1 MDSMNAKHKGS
12 QMSFNYPIV
21 AMAHYNQW
29 QNNNLINAADQ
40 VSDEDRQRDLGAF
53 FNSIEKTFN
62 HILWGDKIWLSRFGD
77 FSPPRTT
84 SLEASLSEG
93 GTWEEFKAE
102 RRALDQKMIE
112 WTSKFD
118 INTLPS
124 EIKWFSKA
132 INQEISRPTAILL
145 PHLFNHQT
153 HHRGQIH
160 AMLTR
165 LGQKPGAT
173 DLPFM
178 PDVDTYL

>member
-1 MDSMNAKHKGS
+1 MDSLDAKHKGS
-12 QMSFNYPIV
+12 QMSLNYPIV

-29 QNNNLINAADQ
+29 QNNNLIDDADR

-53 FNSIEKTFN
+53 FTSIEKTFN

-84 SLEASLSEG
+84 TLTDSLSEG
-93 GTWEEFKAE
+93 GTWQEFKAE
-102 RRALDQKMIE
+102 RRALDQKTIE
-112 WTSKFD
+112 WATEFD
-118 INTLPS
+118 MAKLPS
-124 EIKWFSKA
+124 EITWFSKA
-132 INQEISRPTAILL
+132 INQEISRPTAILV

-165 LGQKPGAT
+165 LGQKPSDT
-173 DLPFM
+173 DIPFM
-178 PDVDTYL
+178 PNVENLL